1 MNIES
6 KIKELTEKLN
16 QYAYEY
22 YTLDEPSVEDSEYDR
37 LYQELVKLEAENN

>member
-22 YTLDEPSVEDSEYDR
+22 YTLDEPSVSR
-37 LYQELVKLEAENN
+37 IGKIGG

>member
-22 YTLDEPSVEDSEYDR
+22 NDR
-37 LYQELVKLEAENN
+37 VDLWFRKASFKNLNRLRKN

>member
-22 YTLDEPSVEDSEYDR
+22 YTLDEPSVETVSTIDSI
-37 LYQELVKLEAENN
+37 KNW